1 MFEPVH
7 GSAPDIA
14 GRGVA
19 NPLAAVWAGAMLL
32 DHLGETGAAR
42 LVMHA
47 MERVARQGPH
57 TPDLHGTA
65 STREVGTAVVTALGV
80 GSPD

>member
-19 NPLAAVWAGAMLL
+19 NPMAAVWAGALML
-32 DHLGETGAAR
+32 DHLGETEAAG
-42 LVMHA
+42 LVMGA
-47 MERVARQGPH
+47 LRRVAKDGPR
-57 TPDLHGTA
+57 TPDLGGEA
-65 STREVGTAVVTALGV
+65 STSQVVQALTEALGT
-80 GSPD
+80 